1 MRTLNELDLQNVS
14 GAGCC
19 RSQAA
24 KSESAESKKEQT
36 DRFLFAMPSQYLLGA
51 NSDTTKGCCN

>member
-1 MRTLNELDLQNVS
+1 MRTLNELDIKVVS
-14 GAGCC
+14 GGCC

-24 KSESAESKKEQT
+24 KTDAESKKEQP
-36 DRFLFAMPSQYLLGA
+36 DRLLFTMPAPYLLGA